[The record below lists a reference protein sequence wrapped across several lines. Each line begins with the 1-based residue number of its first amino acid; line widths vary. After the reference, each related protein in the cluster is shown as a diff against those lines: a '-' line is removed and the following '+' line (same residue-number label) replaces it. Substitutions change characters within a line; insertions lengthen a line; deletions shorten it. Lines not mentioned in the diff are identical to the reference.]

1 MIKVK
6 SILQSHG
13 TLEYSSRPSVTRNDM
28 VLGIAELVDR
38 YTTGQFDDRIYPGDY
53 DGEDY
58 DDEYTEDSHF
68 DVPFDDLD
76 ANMATYYQESRRVV
90 NLASKIPETS
100 QSSFPLKDPEVSDDS
115 PRTSEALA
123 EE

>member
-6 SILQSHG
+6 SIFQSHG
-13 TLEYSSRPSVTRNDM
+13 ILEYSDRPSVTRNDM

-53 DGEDY
+53 DGDDS

-68 DVPFDDLD
+68 EVPFDDLD
-76 ANMATYYQESRRVV
+76 ANMATYYQDSRRVA
-90 NLASKIPETS
+90 NLAFKSPNIAIE
-100 QSSFPLKDPEVSDDS
+100 PLPLNDGSESDQ
-115 PRTSEALA
+115 TSEAIA